1 MPISNRAAT
10 EQAQEEKVKVQL
22 KIEGEA
28 CVWELHG
35 ELTPETAQEIATM
48 ILNVRTPSAPAR
60 AFAPLICIPLY

>member
-1 MPISNRAAT
+1 MTRSNRTAA

-28 CVWELHG
+28 CVWEVLG

-48 ILNVRTPSAPAR
+48 ILNVRPEWPPAC
-60 AFAPLICIPLY
+60 ASAPLIVS